1 LLYYYQVSNKKP
13 PQVAASGGRAANRH
27 ITNTGDNSMTIIFDA
42 TNQPTRA
49 YLDILSEVPDGGYI
63 YSHGRFLR
71 KTGWRSAV
79 AVDMRHLDHEP
90 GSGADLLAFLE
101 GLNEEPFIHSHPGN
115 GWGL

>member
-1 LLYYYQVSNKKP
+1 
-13 PQVAASGGRAANRH
+13 
-27 ITNTGDNSMTIIFDA
+27 MTIIFDA

-90 GSGADLLAFLE
+90 GSGADLLAFIEAAQADSLE
-101 GLNEEPFIHSHPGN
+101 LADMEEYIHSHPGN